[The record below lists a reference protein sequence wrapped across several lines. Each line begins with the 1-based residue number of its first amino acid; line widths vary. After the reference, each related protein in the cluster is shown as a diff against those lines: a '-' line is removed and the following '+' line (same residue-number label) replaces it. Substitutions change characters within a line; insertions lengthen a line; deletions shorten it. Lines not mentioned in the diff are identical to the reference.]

1 MYEII
6 KTIGGFVMILLI
18 GLAGVT
24 VSEVMR
30 LGDMNAVIMTVD
42 NIARTR

>member
-1 MYEII
+1 MYETI
-6 KTIGGFVMILLI
+6 KTIGGFMMILLI

-24 VSEVMR
+24 ISEVMK
-30 LGDMNAVIMTVD
+30 LGDMNAVIMTID